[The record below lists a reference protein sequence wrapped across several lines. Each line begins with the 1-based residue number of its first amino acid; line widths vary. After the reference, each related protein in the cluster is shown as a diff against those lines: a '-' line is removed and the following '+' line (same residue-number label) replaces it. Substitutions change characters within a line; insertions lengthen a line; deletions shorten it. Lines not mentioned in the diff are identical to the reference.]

1 MKKSF
6 LNMLNLALL
15 STLLFGC
22 QSEDNSAL
30 HAQKSSPELHDNDK
44 LIVDG
49 KITNI
54 NISKTKGN
62 GFVFENDEI
71 IETFRGIISS
81 AIKEN
86 GIVNMANP
94 EYYMDVVYENGN
106 KQSFHLWIGEKGQNT
121 TIMNTSDT
129 HTIYT
134 VSKEMTEKLIDLV
147 E

>member
-1 MKKSF
+1 
-6 LNMLNLALL
+6 LLTLALL

-30 HAQKSSPELHDNDK
+30 LAQKSSPELIDNDK
-44 LIVDG
+44 LKVDG

-54 NISKTKGN
+54 SISKTKED

-94 EYYMDVVYENGN
+94 EYYMNVVYENGN
-106 KQSFHLWIGEKGQNT
+106 KQSFHLWLGKKGQIT
-121 TIMNTSDT
+121 TLMDT
-129 HTIYT
+129 DDTYYLYGF
-134 VSKEMTEKLIDLV
+134 KKKCLKN
-147 E
+147 